1 MTGWLLII
9 FLLVLG
15 GVLSTLGDFLGSKIG
30 KARLSIFKLR
40 PRRTAV
46 LITILTGSFISSI
59 SLMLMLLVDRQLRD
73 GLFRLNDIQAELK
86 QSRLALLPL
95 KKQRELLEQR
105 IKKGENDLVK
115 LEKDLIALRQGE
127 VVITSG
133 QSLGA
138 FIIQLDDTT
147 NIKKEIENI
156 FRTAN
161 LNAFSRVMPGAPA
174 DRRLILIRKDHVE
187 KMQSIISDR
196 RKWVINIRSAGNVL
210 LGEKYVYAF
219 PEVLLNKNIV
229 AKDEVI
235 ASNTLNS
242 KEFTNDYLNNQIK
255 LLLASTLAEVK
266 RRGSLVSEI
275 KVDTNSIN
283 SLSKKLRRTK
293 FSQINLQ
300 AISGRKSD
308 TAEKISVFLRLTK
321 LNSENRSL

>member
-1 MTGWLLII
+1 
-9 FLLVLG
+9 
-15 GVLSTLGDFLGSKIG
+15 
-30 KARLSIFKLR
+30 
-40 PRRTAV
+40 
-46 LITILTGSFISSI
+46 
-59 SLMLMLLVDRQLRD
+59 MLLVDRQLRD